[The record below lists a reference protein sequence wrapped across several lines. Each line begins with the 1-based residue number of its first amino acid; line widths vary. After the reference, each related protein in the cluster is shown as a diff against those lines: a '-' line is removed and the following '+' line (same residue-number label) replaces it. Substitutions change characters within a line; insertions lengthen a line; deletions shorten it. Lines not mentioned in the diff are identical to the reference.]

1 MSTVVHATDDP
12 QGCLGLVG
20 DIGGTNARFALT
32 DLSSPNPRLISPRTF
47 VCDRFASAHAAID
60 SYLAG
65 LGRPRPEAAVIAVA
79 GPVASGETSFTN
91 GAWRLSEQALATH
104 GFSSARLI
112 NDFAALALGAAALRP
127 DELQPIGSVT
137 MADSGE
143 TIAVVG
149 AGTGF
154 GVGAVVWDQGRAF
167 ALTTEGGHAS
177 FAPDNEIEDEVLAI
191 LRRRFGHV
199 SVERLLS
206 GPGLQN
212 LYGALADCY
221 GAPAEPPEP
230 EEITRQA
237 LAGEDPRSVETL
249 DRFCAIFGAVA
260 GDFALS
266 FGARGG
272 VYLAGGIAPVIQDH
286 LPGSDF
292 RRRFEAKGRFEGY
305 MRAIP
310 TSIIL
315 QPHVALIGAAE
326 QLRRL
331 GAERRQPSPV
341 G

>member
-1 MSTVVHATDDP
+1 MSTVAYSA
-12 QGCLGLVG
+12 GEANGALGLVG
-20 DIGGTNARFALT
+20 DIGGTNARFALA
-32 DLSSPNPRLISPRTF
+32 DLSSPCPRLISPRTF
-47 VCDRFASAHAAID
+47 VCDRFASAYAAID
-60 SYLAG
+60 TYLTASG
-65 LGRPRPEAAVIAVA
+65 GPRPQAAVIAVA
-79 GPVASGETSFTN
+79 GPVTGGEISFTN
-91 GAWRLSEQALATH
+91 GAWRLSEQALVAN
-104 GFSSARLI
+104 GFSTARLI
-112 NDFAALALGAAALRP
+112 NDFAALALGAAALGPEERR
-127 DELQPIGSVT
+127 PIGPT
-137 MADSGE
+137 AAAGAGE

-154 GVGAVVWDQGRAF
+154 GVGAVVWDGGRPF

-177 FAPDNEIEDEVLAI
+177 FAPDDEIEDEVLAV

-199 SVERLLS
+199 SIERLLS

-221 GAPAEPPEP
+221 GAPTEPPEP

-237 LAGEDPRSVETL
+237 LAGEDPRSLETL
-249 DRFCAIFGAVA
+249 DRFCAIFGSVA

-272 VYLAGGIAPVIQDH
+272 VYLAGGIAPAIQEH
-286 LPGSDF
+286 LQNSDF

-305 MRAIP
+305 MRTIP

-315 QPHVALIGAAE
+315 QPHAALIGAAE

-331 GAERRQPSPV
+331 
-341 G
+341 

>member
-1 MSTVVHATDDP
+1 M
-12 QGCLGLVG
+12 
-20 DIGGTNARFALT
+20 
-32 DLSSPNPRLISPRTF
+32 
-47 VCDRFASAHAAID
+47 
-60 SYLAG
+60 
-65 LGRPRPEAAVIAVA
+65 IAVA
-79 GPVASGETSFTN
+79 GPVTGGETSFTN
-91 GAWRLSEQALATH
+91 GAWRLSEGALAAH
-104 GFSSARLI
+104 GFSAARLI
-112 NDFAALALGAAALRP
+112 NDFAALALGAAALGP
-127 DELQPIGSVT
+127 DERCLVGPEAT
-137 MADSGE
+137 AHAGE

-154 GVGAVVWDQGRAF
+154 GVGAVVWDEGRPF

-221 GAPAEPPEP
+221 GAPTQPPEP

-237 LAGEDPRSVETL
+237 LAGEDPRCIETL
-249 DRFCAIFGAVA
+249 DHFCAIFGAVA

-272 VYLAGGIAPVIQDH
+272 VYLAGGIAPVIQEH
-286 LPGSDF
+286 LLASDF

-315 QPHVALIGAAE
+315 EPHVALIGAAE
-326 QLRRL
+326 QLRRM
-331 GAERRQPSPV
+331 GA
-341 G
+341 